1 MSIVGIQNGAVSACV
16 SRRSEEHTS
25 ELQSLRHLVCR
36 LLLEKKKL
44 DCSHVLVHSSHSGG
58 QVDTMQTADTTP
70 CSTLSNATHSVGE
83 PCYDFSHTTLT
94 SRPPPVPD

>member
-36 LLLEKKKL
+36 LLLEKKKMN
-44 DCSHVLVHSSHSGG
+44 CSKGTSKFFPDATVRKSWRSSKGRIQRLRSSLGLHRWRQKSSIRK
-58 QVDTMQTADTTP
+58 TP
-70 CSTLSNATHSVGE
+70 QLALR
-83 PCYDFSHTTLT
+83 YKDA
-94 SRPPPVPD
+94 